1 MENMKYRPL
10 ATPAAYRLDVIIR
23 TCAESMEGLHAVD
36 GLIWTLLDGK
46 RISHDDKEYL
56 ENLVREYMNKHFA
69 SKSADN

>member
-10 ATPAAYRLDVIIR
+10 ANPAAYRLEVIIR
-23 TCAESMEGLHAVD
+23 TCAESMD

-69 SKSADN
+69 SKSANN

>member
-1 MENMKYRPL
+1 
-10 ATPAAYRLDVIIR
+10 
-23 TCAESMEGLHAVD
+23 MEGLHAVD